1 MLGDG
6 GEVGFAAVR
15 EMLLVWSTVY
25 EVLRMQPSVPL
36 QFGRA
41 RRDFVL
47 RSHNTA
53 FARPREAA
61 SVHGWSRSR
70 AERRPQWHQEE
81 AAPEREGAAP
91 RGGGAREAG

>member
-25 EVLRMQPSVPL
+25 EVLRMQPPVPL

-47 RSHNTA
+47 RSHDTA

-61 SVHGWSRSR
+61 SVHGWSRRR
-70 AERRPQWHQEE
+70 AKRRRHQEE

-91 RGGGAREAG
+91 SGGGAREAG